1 MSNQGGRNRL
11 GIQLIIFRDR
21 PRQDLAGVLRDVAR
35 AGYEGVEAGN
45 LFRESTPAAV
55 QALFQE
61 TGLALTGAHAGY
73 GEFADM
79 AKVDENIQFVK
90 AMGARYL
97 MCSGVADSKSMAG
110 YEQSAEVFNRVG
122 RRCREAG
129 IDFCYHNHNWEF
141 TPFDGQ
147 VALHRLAELTDPET
161 VKFCVDVYWVAVG
174 GEDPAAFIHRYAS
187 RIPYFH
193 IKDGQWEAGHPG
205 KSTRFTALGA
215 GNVDLPAAIRAAM
228 QVNPEWLV
236 YEQDTSYD
244 RDPVQDATESLNY
257 LRKLARPA

>member
-1 MSNQGGRNRL
+1 MSRPRL

-21 PRQDLAGVLRDVAR
+21 PQQDLAGVLRNVAK
-35 AGYEGVEAGN
+35 AGYDGVEAGN
-45 LFRESTPAAV
+45 LFRRHSPEEI
-55 QALFQE
+55 QELFRE

-73 GEFADM
+73 GEFTDM
-79 AKVDENIQFVK
+79 AKVEENIQFLQQ
-90 AMGARYL
+90 MGARYL
-97 MCSGVADSKSMAG
+97 MCSGVADQKSMAG

-122 RRCREAG
+122 KRCRDAG

-147 VALHRLAELTDPET
+147 VALHRLAELTDPES
-161 VKFCVDVYWVAVG
+161 VKFCVDVFWVAVG
-174 GEDPAAFIHRYAS
+174 GEDPAAFVQRYAD

-205 KSTRFTALGA
+205 KATRFTELGA
-215 GNVDLPAAIRAAM
+215 GNVDLPAAIRAALK
-228 QVNPEWLV
+228 VNPEWLV

-244 RDPVQDATESLNY
+244 RDPVSSATESLQY
-257 LRKLARPA
+257 LRKVVEQA

>member
-1 MSNQGGRNRL
+1 MSEPRL

-21 PRQDLAGVLRDVAR
+21 PQKDLAGVLRDVAR
-35 AGYEGVEAGN
+35 AGYDGVEAGN
-45 LFRESTPAAV
+45 LFRSSSPAEI
-55 QALFQE
+55 QALFKE
-61 TGLALTGAHAGY
+61 TGLALTGAHSGY

-79 AKVDENIQFVK
+79 GKVEENIQFLK

-97 MCSGVADSKSMAG
+97 MCSGVADQKSMAG

-141 TPFDGQ
+141 TRFDGQ
-147 VALHRLAELTDPET
+147 VALHRLAELTDPLA
-161 VKFCVDVYWVAVG
+161 VKFCVDVFWVAVG
-174 GEDPAAFIHRYAS
+174 GEEPAAFIRRYAD

-193 IKDGQWEAGHPG
+193 IKDGEWEAGNPG
-205 KSTRFTALGA
+205 KATRFTELGA
-215 GNVDLPAAIRAAM
+215 GKVDLPAAIRAAL

-244 RDPVQDATESLNY
+244 RDPVSSATESLNY
-257 LRKLARPA
+257 LKQVVQQA